1 MKGTDVTED
10 QMAKGLRPEGG
21 GMTGAI
27 YGRVSTPDQ
36 SVSLQV
42 SELTAW
48 ATRMG
53 WTIGDTYLDEGVSGK
68 RDQRPG
74 LDRLMEDARMR
85 RFDAVLVWKLDRF
98 GRSVSQLVNNIQML
112 DGYGV
117 RFITITEGIDT
128 DKNNPLGRLILHLF
142 AALAEFEHA
151 LIMERVAAGRK
162 AYAADFAAGRVGKT
176 RHSRSGKDLA
186 MGKPRKIYDRA
197 EARKMRDAGLSYRV
211 LAVKFGVNV
220 STLHKDLK

>member
-53 WTIGDTYLDEGVSGK
+53 WTIGD
-68 RDQRPG
+68 
-74 LDRLMEDARMR
+74 
-85 RFDAVLVWKLDRF
+85 
-98 GRSVSQLVNNIQML
+98 
-112 DGYGV
+112 
-117 RFITITEGIDT
+117 
-128 DKNNPLGRLILHLF
+128 
-142 AALAEFEHA
+142 
-151 LIMERVAAGRK
+151 
-162 AYAADFAAGRVGKT
+162 
-176 RHSRSGKDLA
+176 
-186 MGKPRKIYDRA
+186 
-197 EARKMRDAGLSYRV
+197 MRDADEAAERYLIENS
-211 LAVKFGVNV
+211 N
-220 STLHKDLK
+220 D